1 MENTLKNRKVN
12 VENNKGTRINTSNI
26 KKKKLKID
34 NLYVWVW
41 REDVEEVF
49 MVKLAY
55 NVLQQHLL
63 GEIMVYSNL
72 YGG

>member
-26 KKKKLKID
+26 KKNKLKID
-34 NLYVWVW
+34 NSYVWVW

-55 NVLQQHLL
+55 NVLQQHFL
-63 GEIMVYSNL
+63 GK
-72 YGG
+72 